1 MKKYKA
7 YIYFAAIM
15 TAGIAIFSSMIYVL
29 MILAYILETW

>member
-15 TAGIAIFSSMIYVL
+15 AAGVALFSAMVYVL
-29 MILAYILETW
+29 MLISYMLGTW